1 MARAQDGSR
10 QRRAWELAK
19 GIRLVF
25 AGSDPGTSEPER
37 RCAQGGT
44 GRGCVLSRPLL
55 TPLED
60 AMTIDLIVLAVAV
73 VSVVAYTLAT
83 WADLGE

>member
-1 MARAQDGSR
+1 M
-10 QRRAWELAK
+10 
-19 GIRLVF
+19 
-25 AGSDPGTSEPER
+25 
-37 RCAQGGT
+37 
-44 GRGCVLSRPLL
+44 LSRPLL